1 MTPGVRY
8 PRRRGVALFTA
19 LAVGYFTLGAVLIIR
34 YDIFDW
40 DALSRVAN
48 AGFTLMSRDPHLAA
62 VGFVWNPLPSLVQIP
77 FLPLSYWWPGIKT
90 YGLTGNLQSA
100 LFMAGSA
107 LVVRRIALDRGVGD
121 GWRRVAVACYALNPM
136 IVLYGASGMSEAAL
150 LFCSLWCVLYLLRWT
165 ESARVVDLAGAGV
178 ALGVGYLTRYE
189 LIPAACGAA
198 AFVVLVSL
206 LRSPPGSRL
215 QQTALNLV
223 LALFPFV
230 TAVIGWAV
238 TGWVVTG
245 EVFGSVQ
252 SQYGNAAQV
261 ATALA
266 RGGLDLNSDAM
277 VVVERLFGMQ
287 PFVGLAVIL
296 AACLVVVRRSLAAL
310 APVAVFGAMLTFSAW
325 GHYSASTFGWFRFY
339 LVAIPLVIVV
349 ALVCW
354 APRPTPPPP
363 PARRWLGTPES
374 RWGAAL
380 LAASLL
386 IGTPVTAV
394 SMFTDGNSVNQPLQ
408 LGLQSLLSPDR
419 YPLEERWFR
428 QMSAAD
434 RFVADYL
441 DQQHLPDGSVLY
453 DTFTSPV
460 VWLTSERPRQFVVT
474 SDQDFKA
481 ALNRPRLHGVRY
493 VLISNPAISA
503 AQDAVTRR
511 YPSFWYDGAGIAT
524 LLLSVD
530 GPDGIQRW
538 RLFRVN
544 EPDERDR

>member
-1 MTPGVRY
+1 M
-8 PRRRGVALFTA
+8 
-19 LAVGYFTLGAVLIIR
+19 
-34 YDIFDW
+34 
-40 DALSRVAN
+40 
-48 AGFTLMSRDPHLAA
+48 
-62 VGFVWNPLPSLVQIP
+62 
-77 FLPLSYWWPGIKT
+77 
-90 YGLTGNLQSA
+90 
-100 LFMAGSA
+100 
-107 LVVRRIALDRGVGD
+107 
-121 GWRRVAVACYALNPM
+121 
-136 IVLYGASGMSEAAL
+136 
-150 LFCSLWCVLYLLRWT
+150 
-165 ESARVVDLAGAGV
+165 
-178 ALGVGYLTRYE
+178 
-189 LIPAACGAA
+189 
-198 AFVVLVSL
+198 
-206 LRSPPGSRL
+206 
-215 QQTALNLV
+215 
-223 LALFPFV
+223 
-230 TAVIGWAV
+230 
-238 TGWVVTG
+238 
-245 EVFGSVQ
+245 
-252 SQYGNAAQV
+252 
-261 ATALA
+261 
-266 RGGLDLNSDAM
+266 
-277 VVVERLFGMQ
+277 
-287 PFVGLAVIL
+287 
-296 AACLVVVRRSLAAL
+296 
-310 APVAVFGAMLTFSAW
+310 
-325 GHYSASTFGWFRFY
+325 
-339 LVAIPLVIVV
+339 
-349 ALVCW
+349 
-354 APRPTPPPP
+354 
-363 PARRWLGTPES
+363 
-374 RWGAAL
+374 
-380 LAASLL
+380 AASLL

-524 LLLSVD
+524 LVLSVD